1 MRAAERLERDMKA
14 VRLFIAGKS
23 FRAIQEACGYNTL
36 AACHKAVRREMQK
49 SERRDL
55 LRDQAFDVY
64 LERLEALWAAHY
76 PRAVA
81 GDTRSAE
88 HCRRVAQQ
96 EARLFGLEPA
106 AGSRAGGGD
115 PPDPDGN
122 EDDESTDGNGDATGD
137 NVSDLDEWR
146 SRQNA

>member
-1 MRAAERLERDMKA
+1 MNAAERLARDMKA

-64 LERLEALWAAHY
+64 VERLEALWAAHY

-88 HCRRVAQQ
+88 HCRRVLQQ
-96 EARLFGLEPA
+96 EARLFGLEPG
-106 AGSRAGGGD
+106 AGTRVPGGE

-122 EDDESTDGNGDATGD
+122 EDDESTEGSGDATGD